1 MSTAVAAL
9 VIVTAVGAGCT
20 GGVLF
25 AFSSFVMPALRRLPA
40 AQGVAAMQST
50 NVTAVRPPFMLPFA
64 GTAVLSIA
72 LIVVAL
78 TSLDE
83 SYAPWLIVGA
93 VLYLVGVFGLTMAY
107 HVPRNDALAGLAP
120 DAPETAVAWGR
131 YVSEWTTANHV
142 RSAAGLLA
150 AAALALALRVG

>member
-1 MSTAVAAL
+1 MSGAVAAL
-9 VIVTAVGAGCT
+9 VIVAAVGAACT
-20 GGVLF
+20 GGALF

-40 AQGVAAMQST
+40 AQGVAAMQSI
-50 NVTAVRPPFMLPFA
+50 NVTAVRPAFMLPFA

-107 HVPRNDALAGLAP
+107 HVPRNDALALVEPSAAGAAAAWRDYLAGWVP
-120 DAPETAVAWGR
+120 W
-131 YVSEWTTANHV
+131 NHV
-142 RSAAGLLA
+142 RTVASLA
-150 AAALALALRVG
+150 AAVLLTASLQAA

>member
-1 MSTAVAAL
+1 MSTGVTAL
-9 VIVTAVGAGCT
+9 VIVAAVGAGCT

-40 AQGVAAMQST
+40 AQGVAAMQSI

-64 GTAVLSIA
+64 GTAVLSVA

-78 TSLDE
+78 TALDE
-83 SYAPWLIVGA
+83 SYALWLIVAA
-93 VLYLVGVFGLTMAY
+93 VLYLGGVFGLTMAY
-107 HVPRNDALAGLAP
+107 HVPRNDALDRLVP
-120 DAPETAVAWGR
+120 DAPDTATAWGR
-131 YVSEWTTANHV
+131 YLAEWTTANHV

-150 AAALALALRVG
+150 AAALGIALSVS

>member
-1 MSTAVAAL
+1 MSTGVTAL
-9 VIVTAVGAGCT
+9 VIVAAVGAGCT

-40 AQGVAAMQST
+40 AQGVTAMQSV

-64 GTAVLSIA
+64 GTAVLSVA

-78 TSLDE
+78 AALDE
-83 SYAPWLIVGA
+83 SYALWLIVAA
-93 VLYLVGVFGLTMAY
+93 VLYLAGVFGLTMAY
-107 HVPRNDALAGLAP
+107 HVPRNDALDTLVP
-120 DAPETAVAWGR
+120 DAPETAAAWGR
-131 YVSEWTTANHV
+131 YLAEWTTANHV

-150 AAALALALRVG
+150 AAALGIALTVA